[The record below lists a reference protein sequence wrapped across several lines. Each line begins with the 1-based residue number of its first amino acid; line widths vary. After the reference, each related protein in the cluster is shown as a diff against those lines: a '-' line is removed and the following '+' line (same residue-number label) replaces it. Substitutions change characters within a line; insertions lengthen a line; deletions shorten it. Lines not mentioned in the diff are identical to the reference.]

1 MERSRFPPV
10 LLIADTASDVDQV
23 THILGK
29 YHISNEVESR
39 KTAESAIQ
47 WVRSLQAV
55 DKELRFSMLLFSSSL
70 DTQVAIRK
78 AAELRQEPSLK
89 ESPLVFLADSREAE
103 EEFRA
108 SKPDNAFCVIKPLG
122 FFKLLE
128 ALQKLGVYWIVY
140 PRKPEG

>member
-1 MERSRFPPV
+1 MEKGRFPPV
-10 LLIADTASDVDQV
+10 LLIADTASDEDQAI
-23 THILGK
+23 HILDK

-47 WVRSLQAV
+47 SVRALQAK
-55 DKELRFSMLLFSSSL
+55 DKEFRFSMLLFSSSQ
-70 DTQVAIRK
+70 DTQVALRK
-78 AAELRQEPSLK
+78 VADLRLEPSLK
-89 ESPLVFLADSREAE
+89 ESPLVFLADSKEAE
-103 EEFRA
+103 QEFRER
-108 SKPDNAFCVIKPLG
+108 KLDNAFCVIKPLG